1 MKKKSLLVIVFI
13 IVIVLVGV
21 AGYNYVMHGGARDLS
36 SEEASFTISSK
47 DMCNE
52 FSTNIDASNKKY
64 LEKAVAITGKITE
77 INGTEIIVDNSIICN
92 LTTLDPTIKKDQQVI
107 VKGRV
112 VGYDDLMQEVK
123 LDQCLVI
130 KK

>member
-13 IVIVLVGV
+13 IVILLVGV
-21 AGYNYVMHGGARDLS
+21 VGYNYVMHGGARDLT
-36 SEEASFTISSK
+36 SEETSFTLSSK
-47 DMCNE
+47 DISHE

-77 INGTEIIVDNSIICN
+77 INGAEIIVDNSIICN
-92 LTTLDPTIKKDQQVI
+92 LTTLDPTLKKDQEVI

>member
-13 IVIVLVGV
+13 IVIILVGV

-47 DMCNE
+47 EMCNE
-52 FSTNIDASNKKY
+52 FSTDIDASNKKY
-64 LEKAVAITGKITE
+64 LEKAVAITGKITN
-77 INGTEIIVDNSIICN
+77 INGSEIIVDKSIICN
-92 LTTLDPTIKKDQQVI
+92 LSTLDPTIKKDQEVI

>member
-1 MKKKSLLVIVFI
+1 MKKKSLLVIVFL
-13 IVIVLVGV
+13 IVFVLVGV

-47 DMCNE
+47 EMCTE

-64 LEKAVAITGKITE
+64 LEKAVAITGKITD
-77 INGTEIIVDNSIICN
+77 INGTQLIVDNSIICN
-92 LTTLDPTIKKDQQVI
+92 LTTLDPTIKKDQEVI

>member
-13 IVIVLVGV
+13 IAILLVGV
-21 AGYNYVMHGGARDLS
+21 VGYNYVMHGGARDLT
-36 SEEASFTISSK
+36 SEETSFTLSSK
-47 DMCNE
+47 DISHE

-77 INGTEIIVDNSIICN
+77 INGAEIIVDNSIICN
-92 LTTLDPTIKKDQQVI
+92 LTTLDPTLKKDQEVI

-123 LDQCLVI
+123 LDQCLII

>member
-1 MKKKSLLVIVFI
+1 MKKKSILVIVFI

-36 SEEASFTISSK
+36 NEEASFTLSSK
-47 DMCNE
+47 VICHE

-64 LEKAVAITGKITE
+64 LEKAVAISGKITE
-77 INGTEIIVDNSIICN
+77 INGTEIIVDNSIICI
-92 LTTLDPTIKKDQQVI
+92 LTTKDTTIKQGQEVI